1 MKRKKMKKA
10 KFYGNKLKAGRNKKV
25 VEMYKKGLGYKAIG
39 KVFDIH
45 FTRVKQ
51 ILQEERVREQA

>member
-1 MKRKKMKKA
+1 MKKG
-10 KFYGNKLKAGRNKKV
+10 KFYGNKLKAGRNKKI
-25 VEMYKKGLGYKAIG
+25 VEMRKKGLGYKAIG
-39 KVFDIH
+39 KLFDIH